1 MLTVCNSNVSLRPH
15 TCKYINLKRKHSDN
29 KSLYT
34 CKNMLIP
41 RVMYIKK
48 TQCKSITCKCNSS
61 KELNIKNA
69 MIKKIKKDCLIDIG
83 IAMFNIY
90 TTTDI
95 VTSMSILSGSLC
107 NDIYINMVTNTGHR
121 CFYERMITLFKL
133 GIFTNLIG
141 AYIYT
146 STLYMFIKYVLVCA
160 TSIAI
165 ISNVRFNIVNN
176 LPNSDHLLL
185 RLCNNYLGYLQHY
198 ICIKLFIC

>member
-1 MLTVCNSNVSLRPH
+1 MLTVCKSNVALRAH
-15 TCKYINLKRKHSDN
+15 TCKYINVKRQNTHKNS
-29 KSLYT
+29 T

-41 RVMYIKK
+41 RVMFIKETHRK
-48 TQCKSITCKCNSS
+48 LITCKCNSS
-61 KELNIKNA
+61 KELNVKKDTIR
-69 MIKKIKKDCLIDIG
+69 KIKKDCLIDIG

-90 TTTDI
+90 ATTDI
-95 VTSMSILSGSLC
+95 VTSISILSGSLC
-107 NDIYINMVTNTGHR
+107 NDIYINLVTNNGHEN
-121 CFYERMITLFKL
+121 FFKRMVTLFKL
-133 GIFTNLIG
+133 GLCTNLIG

-165 ISNVRFNIVNN
+165 ISNMRFNIVNK
-176 LPNSDHLLL
+176 LPNSDHILL